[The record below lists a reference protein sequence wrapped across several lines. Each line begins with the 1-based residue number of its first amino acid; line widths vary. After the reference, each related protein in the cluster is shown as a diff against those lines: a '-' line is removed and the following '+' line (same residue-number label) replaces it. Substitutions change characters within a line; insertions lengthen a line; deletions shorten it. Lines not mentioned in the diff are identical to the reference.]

1 MNANNNPSISYCCN
15 GLINFSIY
23 MAEKL
28 VCKLECGNSLI
39 NVFSR
44 RIDIYD

>member
-1 MNANNNPSISYCCN
+1 MGAIISFRQDS
-15 GLINFSIY
+15 INFSIY
-23 MAEKL
+23 MVEKL
-28 VCKLECGNSLI
+28 VCKLGSGNSLI